1 MQKYTFGLLSLVAL
15 VGVLAVAN
23 LSEMKSYGLACGVP
37 AVGAQPADWLPL
49 PASGVD
55 RAMVLCLALAAALSL
70 FSASVAPPRRAFL
83 TAWLLLVFAV
93 LFGML
98 PVFARAVSP
107 RESLLSWDFILV
119 VGAVAAGLVVSY
131 RETPSDLKQLV
142 RQLGEG
148 AAVDRR
154 RLVLLACAIGASA
167 IVAAAFVLVVRTK
180 VQLTRSEAITSLR
193 HTLAATRVMSLMP
206 PSGVQIVVFMDYQC
220 PYCRITHGAIG
231 EALRRLGSKAAAV
244 EVRYKDFPLDASCNQ
259 MMSATL
265 HKEACAAAYAVRVA
279 ERYGHRG
286 SFEGCGSHREHVRG
300 ISATA
305 A

>member
-131 RETPSDLKQLV
+131 RETPSDL
-142 RQLGEG
+142 G
-148 AAVDRR
+148 
-154 RLVLLACAIGASA
+154 
-167 IVAAAFVLVVRTK
+167 
-180 VQLTRSEAITSLR
+180 
-193 HTLAATRVMSLMP
+193 
-206 PSGVQIVVFMDYQC
+206 PSG
-220 PYCRITHGAIG
+220 
-231 EALRRLGSKAAAV
+231 
-244 EVRYKDFPLDASCNQ
+244 
-259 MMSATL
+259 
-265 HKEACAAAYAVRVA
+265 
-279 ERYGHRG
+279 
-286 SFEGCGSHREHVRG
+286 
-300 ISATA
+300 ISLAD
-305 A
+305 